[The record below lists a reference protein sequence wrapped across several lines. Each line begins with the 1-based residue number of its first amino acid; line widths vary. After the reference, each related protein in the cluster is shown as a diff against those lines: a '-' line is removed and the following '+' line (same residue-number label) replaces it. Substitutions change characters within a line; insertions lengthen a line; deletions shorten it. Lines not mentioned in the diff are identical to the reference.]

1 MNKKHLKETYPIY
14 SNKIPTQSCASLSPA
29 QTRQAD
35 EEIRRPPGAELHQ
48 CEEVEDLL
56 PGLQIHTKTLNY

>member
-1 MNKKHLKETYPIY
+1 MNKKHFKETYPIY
-14 SNKIPTQSCASLSPA
+14 SNKIPIQGGASLSSTE
-29 QTRQAD
+29 TRQAD
-35 EEIRRPPGAELHQ
+35 EEIRRSPRAELHQ